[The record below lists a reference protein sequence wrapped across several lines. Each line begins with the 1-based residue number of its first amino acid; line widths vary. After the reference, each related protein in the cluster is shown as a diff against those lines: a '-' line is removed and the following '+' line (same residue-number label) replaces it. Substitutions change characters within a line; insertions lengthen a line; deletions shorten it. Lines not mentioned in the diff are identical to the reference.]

1 MTNKYLPPGGNAVS
15 SNPQLRGDRDYAQ
28 KVTALF
34 TESWGYAIAFTTM
47 LGIAGFCAATVTWFG
62 LWFALMFIALAMFMA
77 HGALRCR
84 DEAIGE
90 VIDLQNT
97 LSRLMI
103 SRAGRVAGEDGEGV
117 GATVLP
123 IEVLKRRKP

>member
-1 MTNKYLPPGGNAVS
+1 MTNKPLPPGGNAVS
-15 SNPQLRGDRDYAQ
+15 STPDYRGDRDYAQ

-34 TESWGYAIAFTTM
+34 TESWCYVAAFTANIAIA
-47 LGIAGFCAATVTWFG
+47 LFCLATLTWIG
-62 LWFALMFIALAMFMA
+62 LYGALMFIALAMFMA
-77 HGALRCR
+77 HGAIRCR
-84 DEAIGE
+84 DEARGE
-90 VIDLQNT
+90 VGDLQNT

-123 IEVLKRRKP
+123 IDVLRRKP

>member
-1 MTNKYLPPGGNAVS
+1 MTIKPLPPGGKAVS
-15 SNPQLRGDRDYAQ
+15 STQDYRGDRDYSQ
-28 KVTALF
+28 TVTALF

-62 LWFALMFIALAMFMA
+62 LCGALMFIALAMFMA

-123 IEVLKRRKP
+123 IEVSRWR